1 MGLGGLNEVVLGG
14 EKLKMKFLLT
24 LKPLVVFGFFGGFGG
39 LEVAY
44 DEMMKSRAQI
54 VMTFWW

>member
-1 MGLGGLNEVVLGG
+1 MLGG
-14 EKLKMKFLLT
+14 EKLKVKFLLT
-24 LKPLVVFGFFGGFGG
+24 FETAVVFGFFGGFGG

-54 VMTFWW
+54 VRSFWW